1 MESKQNLIAKS
12 KTTDLII
19 QITYMDKHI
28 TRGFVLVGDTFNKV
42 GAVDYWS
49 TSTLDIKGNDMKED
63 PIVKQVVNSFQE
75 RSKVGIEKYGT
86 TLEENNTDD
95 FLEHLQQELMDAT
108 LYIQKLK
115 SIKPS
120 LKDYH
125 ESEIVEYLRNNGYK
139 VKYKL

>member
-1 MESKQNLIAKS
+1 MLESKQNIIAKS

-19 QITYMDKHI
+19 QVTYMDKHI

-42 GAVDYWS
+42 GATDYWS
-49 TSTLDIKGNDMKED
+49 TSTLDIKGNMKED
-63 PIVKQVVNSFQE
+63 PIVQKVVDSFQE

>member
-1 MESKQNLIAKS
+1 VESKQNIIAKS

-19 QITYMDKHI
+19 QVTYMDKHI
-28 TRGFVLVGDTFNKV
+28 TKGFVLVGDAFNKV

-49 TSTLDIKGNDMKED
+49 TSTLDIKGNMKED
-63 PIVKQVVNSFQE
+63 PIVQKVVDSFQA

-115 SIKPS
+115 SIKPCLEDFS
-120 LKDYH
+120 M
-125 ESEIVEYLRNNGYK
+125 SEIVEYLRENGYK

>member
-19 QITYMDKHI
+19 QVTYMDSHI

-42 GAVDYWS
+42 GATDYWS
-49 TSTLDIKGNDMKED
+49 TSTLDIKGKDMKED
-63 PIVKQVVNSFQE
+63 PIVKQVVDSFQE